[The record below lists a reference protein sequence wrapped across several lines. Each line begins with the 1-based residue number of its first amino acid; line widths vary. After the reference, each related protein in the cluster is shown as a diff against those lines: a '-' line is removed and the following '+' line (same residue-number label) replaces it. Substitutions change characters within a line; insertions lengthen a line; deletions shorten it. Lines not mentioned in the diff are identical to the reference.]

1 MAKRLVIVG
10 RVQGVG
16 YRASLAQQAR
26 SLGLAGWVCNRHDG
40 AVEACID
47 GDALA
52 VNTLITWAR
61 SGPPAALV
69 STVTVDDVA
78 GPAAVEGGFSILP
91 TR

>member
-1 MAKRLVIVG
+1 MAKRLLIVG

-26 SLGLAGWVCNRHDG
+26 ALALHGWVCNRYDG

-47 GDALA
+47 GDAAA
-52 VNTLITWAR
+52 VETLIAWAR
-61 SGPPAALV
+61 RGPPAARV
-69 STVTVDDVA
+69 SEVTVEEVA
-78 GPAAVEGGFSILP
+78 GPAAVDGTFSILP